1 MEQLLGG
8 SDNIFKYMATVG
20 MLLIGISV
28 LYPLE
33 RKNEIELKRNQLI
46 SELKIDSIENS
57 FFLKELNETIKKD
70 SIDFIK
76 ATSINTQIT
85 KTKIKT
91 KRVKLQRELDALLNN
106 KINKI
111 NELEKLELE
120 KLKNS
125 INLRYKNQ
133 EIALLENQSEQFGKY
148 YSWCFW
154 TGIVVSIFGFG
165 LWLYQSIIEFNRKR
179 KTE

>member
-1 MEQLLGG
+1 
-8 SDNIFKYMATVG
+8 MATVG

-33 RKNEIELKRNQLI
+33 KRNDIELKRNQLI

-57 FFLKELNETIKKD
+57 FFINELNETINKD
-70 SIDFIK
+70 SIDFLK
-76 ATSINTQIT
+76 ATSIKTQIT

-91 KRVKLQRELDALLNN
+91 KRIKLQRDLDDLLNV

-125 INLRYKNQ
+125 IKLKYKNQ

-154 TGIVVSIFGFG
+154 TGILISLFGFIF
-165 LWLYQSIIEFNRKR
+165 WLCQSIIEFNKKR